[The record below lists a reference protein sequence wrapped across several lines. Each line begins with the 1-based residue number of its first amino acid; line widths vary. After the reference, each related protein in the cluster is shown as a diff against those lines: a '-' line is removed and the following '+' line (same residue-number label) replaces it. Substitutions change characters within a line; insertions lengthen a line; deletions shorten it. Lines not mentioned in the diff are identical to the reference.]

1 MIEKELKK
9 FSRRELVDVIYQ
21 LKKNEEQL
29 QKEVTSLRE
38 ELEDKRIKLS
48 NAGSIADAASSITN
62 VFSAAQKTADLYL
75 NEISCMKEEMEKERD
90 KIIEE
95 AEKKALEILREAE
108 KTAAE
113 MKFIYDTENKKTKKG
128 IDGSQSKKSK
138 KKKKR

>member
-1 MIEKELKK
+1 LIEKELKK

-113 MKFIYDTENKKTKKG
+113 MKLIYDTENKKTKKG
-128 IDGSQSKKSK
+128 IDGSQFKKSK